1 MNRSPKPGALC
12 DQADKQK
19 LITKINDMLEK
30 IGKPEEIYN
39 KDPVYGL
46 NAIERPNLCVIYEM
60 LMRFITEKE
69 KKIWFLSPEQ
79 AIASDLDHFVV
90 KAQTIFGF
98 TSYILQT

>member
-1 MNRSPKPGALC
+1 MNTRPKPGALC

-30 IGKPEEIYN
+30 TGKTGEIYN

-46 NAIERPNLCVIYEM
+46 NAIERPNLCVIYEII
-60 LMRFITEKE
+60 MRSITEKE
-69 KKIWFLSPEQ
+69 KKIWFLTPEQ

-90 KAQTIFGF
+90 KTQTIFGF
-98 TSYILQT
+98 SSYVLQT